1 MSLSTV
7 DRERLNLFYVQPDEF
22 GLVLTE
28 DNTLLYTDCPGLI
41 DALISAGIV
50 PIDEKAYFCG

>member
-7 DRERLNLFYVQPDEF
+7 DRERLNLFYVQPDEI

-41 DALISAGIV
+41 DALVSAGIV
-50 PIDEKAYFCG
+50 PIDEKAHFCG